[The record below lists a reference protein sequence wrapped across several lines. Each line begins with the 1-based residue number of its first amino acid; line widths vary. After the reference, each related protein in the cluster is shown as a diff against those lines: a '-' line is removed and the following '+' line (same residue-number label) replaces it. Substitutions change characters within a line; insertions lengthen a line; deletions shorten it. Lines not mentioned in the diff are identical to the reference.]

1 MKKETRTTAE
11 TLRIEGTTTEAAK
24 DHPLINL
31 ALIITTETEVEVSIT
46 KKKTVAK
53 ATVVTKERVI
63 LATTQKIKKE
73 HKMLKIRNI
82 KSNS

>member
-1 MKKETRTTAE
+1 MKKETQTTAE
-11 TLRIEGTTTEAAK
+11 ALRIE
-24 DHPLINL
+24 D
-31 ALIITTETEVEVSIT
+31 ITTETEVEVSIT

-63 LATTQKIKKE
+63 LATTQKIKKDR
-73 HKMLKIRNI
+73 KMLKIRNI